1 MKKKLLTTV
10 LIVGVVLSLV
20 GCGVKETASSESVAE
35 TTESTTEYGTEE
47 TTEAEVEEATEV
59 VEETIVAEIAT
70 VEETVVEVVEES
82 EGSIFMKELLA
93 NFESQQYV
101 IIEVNDT
108 EYADGIN
115 AETKSTHEV
124 LYNWVNN
131 VAATFSEE
139 SGVTYYDFTNNM
151 AYVSNEDM
159 TGFYKSESSD
169 VKDYYTNLYDSVLK
183 YWIDTDS
190 NFIVEQAGAELYQA
204 TNNYSSADGNS
215 HYEVTVFVNMS
226 TNLPEMIASVEFVD
240 NGELVLE
247 DGTTVTGDNLKK
259 DMKFYKFGFLTQGSE
274 DFATFQSATTL
285 PADDECT
292 LVEGETTITE

>member
-10 LIVGVVLSLV
+10 LTVGVVLSLV
-20 GCGVKETASSESVAE
+20 GCGAKETTSSESVAE
-35 TTESTTEYGTEE
+35 TTEITTEYGTEE
-47 TTEAEVEEATEV
+47 TTAEEVVEETTVVETETEV
-59 VEETIVAEIAT
+59 VEEVTTE
-70 VEETVVEVVEES
+70 EVVEES

-108 EYADGIN
+108 KYADGIN
-115 AETKSTHEV
+115 AETESTHEV

-139 SGVTYYDFTNNM
+139 SGMTYYDFTNNM
-151 AYVSNEDM
+151 AYISNEDM
-159 TGFYKSESSD
+159 TGFYKSESPD
-169 VKDYYTNLYDSVLK
+169 VKDYYTTLYDSVLK

-204 TNNYSSADGNS
+204 TNNYSNADGNS

-259 DMKFYKFGFLTQGSE
+259 DMKFYKFGFLTEGSE

-292 LVEGETTITE
+292 LVEGETTTTE

>member
-1 MKKKLLTTV
+1 MKKNVLTTV
-10 LIVGVVLSLV
+10 LTVGMVLSLV
-20 GCGVKETASSESVAE
+20 GCGAKETTSSESVAE
-35 TTESTTEYGTEE
+35 TTEVTTEYGTEE
-47 TTEAEVEEATEV
+47 TTVEEV
-59 VEETIVAEIAT
+59 VEETTVAEM
-70 VEETVVEVVEES
+70 VEEVTTEEAVEES

-108 EYADGIN
+108 KYADGIN
-115 AETKSTHEV
+115 AETESTHEV
-124 LYNWVNN
+124 LYNWANN

-159 TGFYKSESSD
+159 TGFYKSESPD
-169 VKDYYTNLYDSVLK
+169 VKDYYTTLYDSVLK

-226 TNLPEMIASVEFVD
+226 TNLPEMVASVEFVD

-259 DMKFYKFGFLTQGSE
+259 DMKFYKFSFLKEDAE

-292 LVEGETTITE
+292 LVEE

>member
-10 LIVGVVLSLV
+10 LTVGVVLSLV
-20 GCGVKETASSESVAE
+20 GCGAKETTSSESVAE
-35 TTESTTEYGTEE
+35 TTEVTTEYGTEE
-47 TTEAEVEEATEV
+47 TTVEEV
-59 VEETIVAEIAT
+59 VEETTVAETEAEV
-70 VEETVVEVVEES
+70 VEETTVEVVEES

-108 EYADGIN
+108 KYADGIN
-115 AETKSTHEV
+115 AETESTHEV
-124 LYNWVNN
+124 LYNWANN

-159 TGFYKSESSD
+159 TGFYKSESPD
-169 VKDYYTNLYDSVLK
+169 VKDYYTTLYDSVLK

-190 NFIVEQAGAELYQA
+190 NFVVEQAGAELYQA
-204 TNNYSSADGNS
+204 TNNYSSAGGDS
-215 HYEVTVFVNMS
+215 HYEVTVFVNMG
-226 TNLPEMIASVEFVD
+226 TNLPEMVASVEFVD

-259 DMKFYKFGFLTQGSE
+259 DMKFYKFQFLTEDAE

-292 LVEGETTITE
+292 LVEGETTTTE